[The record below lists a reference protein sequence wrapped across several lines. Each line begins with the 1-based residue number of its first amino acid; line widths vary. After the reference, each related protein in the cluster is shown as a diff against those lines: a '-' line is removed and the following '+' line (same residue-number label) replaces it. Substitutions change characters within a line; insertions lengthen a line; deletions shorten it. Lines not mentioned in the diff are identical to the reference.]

1 MKRIEWCIFFF
12 VRIIKRIKTRSIFHV
27 TIPHYKFVLLVSNC
41 VLKISLLEK
50 KHYLDSPT
58 ALEFM
63 TTAL

>member
-1 MKRIEWCIFFF
+1 MF
-12 VRIIKRIKTRSIFHV
+12 RIIKRIKTRSIFHI